1 MKTWITY
8 IAAILMGLATSL
20 LFSSFPATAGILS
33 SVSSYLINIGVFIA
47 IPVTFITLSSGTAS
61 LMKDRKGFRTFGIS
75 LLWAIVSA
83 VVMASAAALLFV
95 VNPVSFPVTSSAGS
109 APGALSSHV
118 SYMLTTA
125 TSSLFPINAFWT
137 IGTTTRFIFPLIVV
151 SWILGLALKPSA
163 DIIRPAYTTMNSF
176 SEVMYRISR
185 TYSVLGFFIV
195 YFASASMFTQMY
207 QEKTLLAVPEYA
219 KSLGIAIGA
228 VFIIVIPLLYAIFT
242 GFRKNPY
249 KVIYR
254 ALAPALMGLTTEN
267 IITAIPLNES
277 IARNSLGV
285 QKRIASTVT
294 PLMAVIGKGGRAF
307 ISVLSL
313 LSLFQATTETS
324 PSSTVIII
332 TALTAAA
339 VSFISSASNGTEALM
354 ITVITL
360 QLLGINLYGGEN
372 AMIAFMPL
380 LCGIGTMLDA
390 ALTACANSI
399 AASAVGTD
407 IEVPYKDT
415 I

>member
-1 MKTWITY
+1 MLYRRDCRCRFSKIDYALQVLYPFRMKTWITY
-8 IAAILMGLATSL
+8 LAALLMGLATAM
-20 LFSSFPATAGILS
+20 LFGSFPQTEGILS
-33 SVSSYLINIGVFIA
+33 AVSEYFIGFGILIAV
-47 IPVTFITLSSGTAS
+47 PVAFITLASSVAS
-61 LMKDRKGFRTFGIS
+61 LGRDGRGRKVFGMS
-75 LLWAIVSA
+75 LLWAIASTA
-83 VVMASAAALLFV
+83 VLSAAAAIVFIAM
-95 VNPVSFPVTSSAGS
+95 PEGFPVTSSAGS
-109 APGALSSHV
+109 APGTLTSHV
-118 SYMLTTA
+118 AYLMG
-125 TSSLFPINAFWT
+125 TSSSSI
-137 IGTTTRFIFPLIVV
+137 
-151 SWILGLALKPSA
+151 
-163 DIIRPAYTTMNSF
+163 
-176 SEVMYRISR
+176 MYRISR
-185 TYSVLGFFIV
+185 TYSVYGFIIV
-195 YFASASMFTQMY
+195 YLASSSFFVEVY
-207 QEKTLLAVPEYA
+207 QEKTLFAAPGFAKLLAI
-219 KSLGIAIGA
+219 SLIAA
-228 VFIIVIPLLYAIFT
+228 AIVVLPLLYGIFT

-294 PLMAVIGKGGRAF
+294 PLMAVIGKGGSAF